1 MKISIEEKSG
11 SIFSENENNK
21 RRLQQ
26 LQNKLDE
33 TQTKEQST
41 LAKLQECIHI
51 VEQSQFEKNEVLN
64 F

>member
-1 MKISIEEKSG
+1 MKISIEEKSD
-11 SIFSENENNK
+11 SIFRENENNK